1 MKKNIITSLT
11 LPVLFLVPALV
22 AGQPRPEGRNPET
35 PIRPEPK
42 PEIHRHPGYI
52 EVSGWAEKEIVPD
65 EIHYI
70 IEIKEYFEEEF
81 QAGSKPEDYKTKVNI
96 QTIEENFRKG
106 LKKAGI
112 DQKNIRLEDAG
123 DYWRPRG
130 QEFQISKRFDI
141 TLTQPGQI
149 DLILGNL
156 DPKGINSLYIGKLD
170 NSRMEE
176 YDREGRIEAL
186 QNAREKATY
195 MAEALGGKLGEAMLI
210 VENGTPGSRPVYT
223 ENMMLKS
230 AVADCA
236 PSYSRSYSPEE
247 FRLIR
252 KSYSVMV
259 RFSMDPSPVPT
270 MGPQPSVQ
278 PGKDRK

>member
-1 MKKNIITSLT
+1 MKKNIFTSLT
-11 LPVLFLVPALV
+11 LPALFLIPALV
-22 AGQPRPEGRNPET
+22 AAQPRPEGRGPEA
-35 PIRPEPK
+35 PIRPEPA
-42 PEIHRHPGYI
+42 PGIHRNPGYI

-81 QAGSKPEDYKTKVNI
+81 QAGSEPEDYRTKVDI
-96 QTIEENFRKG
+96 QTIEENFRKS

-112 DQKNIRLEDAG
+112 NKENIRLEDAG

-141 TLTQPGQI
+141 TLSQPGQI
-149 DLILGNL
+149 DLILENL

-186 QNAREKATY
+186 QDAREKATY
-195 MAEALGGKLGEAMLI
+195 MAETLGGKLGEALLI
-210 VENGTPGSRPVYT
+210 VENGTPGSRPIRA
-223 ENMMLKS
+223 ENMMFKS
-230 AVADCA
+230 AVADYA
-236 PSYSRSYSPEE
+236 GYSRSYSPEE

-259 RFSMDPSPVPT
+259 RFSMDPDPSVPT
-270 MGPQPSVQ
+270 EPQPLPSQ
-278 PGKDRK
+278 GKDRK